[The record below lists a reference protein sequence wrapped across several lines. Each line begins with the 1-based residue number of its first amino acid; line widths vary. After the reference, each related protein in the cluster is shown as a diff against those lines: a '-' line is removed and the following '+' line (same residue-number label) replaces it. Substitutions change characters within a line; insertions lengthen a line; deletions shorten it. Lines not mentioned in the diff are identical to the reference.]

1 MLTAAA
7 SSADL
12 VEGLALG
19 ADDYLAKPF
28 DFPVLVARVGALAR
42 RAQPSIP
49 PVDNAIRHN
58 TAGGRVRIETGIR
71 DERAFLSVANTG
83 PTIPPYEVQRL
94 FEPFRRLGSARTA
107 HSNGHGLGLSIVQA
121 ISDAHHAQLTAR
133 PRLGGGLEVE
143 VSFSAARGRSIRR
156 RARRSGAPSASPA
169 CGAWPPAPARRAR

>member
-83 PTIPPYEVQRL
+83 PTIPPDEVQRL
-94 FEPFRRLGSARTA
+94 FEPFQRLGSARTA
-107 HSNGHGLGLSIVQA
+107 HNNGHGLSIVQA
-121 ISDAHHAQLTAR
+121 ISDAHHAELTAR
-133 PRLGGGLEVE
+133 PRPVGGLEVE
-143 VSFSAARGRSIRR
+143 VSFPQPAVV
-156 RARRSGAPSASPA
+156 RSGAALA
-169 CGAWPPAPARRAR
+169 GVAR